1 MRISLI
7 DVDSKIPNL
16 ALMKI
21 SAFHKKQGDTVDLN
35 LNNPDR
41 IYVSIIF
48 SKNGWKG
55 IAIKKMHPE
64 IDVVIG
70 GSGYNLETEL
80 DDSVEHIMPDYDLY
94 DIDYS
99 MGFATRGCIRKCPF
113 CIVPDKEGMLRTN
126 CTIFEFWDT
135 KHKHIVL
142 LDNNILADKDHFK
155 LISKQLMDNNL
166 SVDFNQGLDIRLI
179 DNDNANILHELRVKP
194 DYRFAW
200 DNIKDE
206 KHILK
211 GINILRNAGINHSLF
226 YVLVG
231 YNTTREEDLYR
242 LHKLKEWD
250 QRPYVMRYRKNRF
263 YNDLSAWANQQ
274 KFFMSMDF
282 DRFVECRH
290 NRNKVKPCN
299 KE

>member
-1 MRISLI
+1 MKIKLI

-21 SAFHKKQGDTVDLN
+21 SAYHKKVGDQVGFNISD
-35 LNNPDR
+35 PDK

-48 SKNGWKG
+48 TKNYWKG
-55 IAIKKMHPE
+55 NAIKKMFPNKE
-64 IDVVIG
+64 VIIG
-70 GSGYNLETEL
+70 GSGYDLKIEL
-80 DDSVEHIMPDYDLY
+80 DDYIEHIMPDYDLY
-94 DIDYS
+94 PDIDYS
-99 MGFATRGCIRKCPF
+99 LGFTTRGCIRKCSF
-113 CIVPDKEGMLRTN
+113 CIVPEKEGNIKTN
-126 CTIFEFWDT
+126 CTIFEFWNI

-142 LDNNILADKDHFK
+142 LDNNILAEKDHFK
-155 LISKQLMDNNL
+155 LISKQLMDNDL

-179 DNDNANILHELRVKP
+179 DDELAFILSELNVKP
-194 DYRFAW
+194 VYRFAW

-206 KHILK
+206 KKILNGIEILK
-211 GINILRNAGINHSLF
+211 NRGINHSLF

-231 YNTTREEDLYR
+231 YNTSKEEDLYR

-250 QRPYVMRYRKNRF
+250 QRPYVMRYRTNRF

-274 KFFMSMDF
+274 KFFMSMTF

-290 NRNKVKPCN
+290 NRSIELIN
-299 KE
+299 